1 MQGDGVKDG
10 RSGRGLYSDQVLCRN
25 VLCVGQGWE
34 GKIKEGCWEEVAG
47 PGVTAW
53 ALPSPSKPLSA
64 FLQPGGV
71 RKGLQAMS
79 RILGFV

>member
-1 MQGDGVKDG
+1 MVGVAEG
-10 RSGRGLYSDQVLCRN
+10 CIATRSCAGTFCVLGRG
-25 VLCVGQGWE
+25 GK